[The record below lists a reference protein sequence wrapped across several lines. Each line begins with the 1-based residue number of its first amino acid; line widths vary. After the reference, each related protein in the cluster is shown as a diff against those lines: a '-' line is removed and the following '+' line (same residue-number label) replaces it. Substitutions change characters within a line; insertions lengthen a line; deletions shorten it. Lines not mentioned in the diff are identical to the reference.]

1 MTDQSQNGRN
11 DDGPDVQCPEN
22 QGGDDHDGVIDFGF
36 RTVRRE
42 AKRGMVRDVF
52 DSVASRYDVM
62 NDLMSGG
69 VHRLW
74 KAAMID
80 WIAPQPVQ
88 TLVDLA
94 GGTGDISQRFL
105 TAGGGN
111 AIVCDINEAMLAA
124 GRQRRDMIR
133 LADRVRWCTGNAEA
147 LPFETA
153 SADIVTIAFGLRN
166 VTDRD
171 AAIAEAHRILRPGG
185 RFLCLEF
192 SQVRNAALARVYDS
206 WSFNVL
212 PRLGQLVAGD
222 ADSYRYLVESI
233 RTFPAPEVL
242 ADMFA
247 GAGFVQVR
255 VRRLSAGIACIHSGW
270 KLD

>member
-1 MTDQSQNGRN
+1 MNQRHPTPGSDPR
-11 DDGPDVQCPEN
+11 DEN
-22 QGGDDHDGVIDFGF
+22 IDFGF

-42 AKRGMVRDVF
+42 DKAGLVRDVF
-52 DSVASRYDVM
+52 DSVATRYDIM

-74 KAAMID
+74 KAAMVD
-80 WIAPQPVQ
+80 WMAPQPYQ
-88 TLVDLA
+88 HLVDLA
-94 GGTGDISQRFL
+94 GGTGDISLRFL
-105 TAGGGN
+105 KAGGGS
-111 AIVCDINEAMLAA
+111 AAVTDINEAMLTA
-124 GRQRRDMIR
+124 GRRRRDLGK
-133 LADRVRWCTGNAEA
+133 LADRLRWCVGNAEA
-147 LPFETA
+147 LPFESA
-153 SADIVTIAFGLRN
+153 SADLVTIAFGLRN
-166 VTDRD
+166 VTNRD
-171 AAIAEAHRILRPGG
+171 AALAEAHRILQPGG

-192 SQVRNAALARVYDS
+192 SQVSSEMLARAYDA

-233 RTFPAPEVL
+233 RTFPTPEVL

-247 GAGFVQVR
+247 GAGFAQVR
-255 VRRLSAGIACIHSGW
+255 VRRMSAGIACIHSGW

>member
-1 MTDQSQNGRN
+1 MSQRQTPSQADFG
-11 DDGPDVQCPEN
+11 DEN
-22 QGGDDHDGVIDFGF
+22 IDFGF
-36 RTVRRE
+36 RTVRRAE
-42 AKRGMVRDVF
+42 KAGLVRDVF
-52 DSVASRYDVM
+52 DSVATRYDIM

-80 WIAPQPVQ
+80 WMAPQPYQ
-88 TLVDLA
+88 HLVDLA
-94 GGTGDISQRFL
+94 GGTGDISLRFL
-105 TAGGGN
+105 KAGGGT
-111 AIVCDINEAMLAA
+111 ASVTDINESMLAA
-124 GRQRRDMIR
+124 GRRRRDLGK
-133 LADRVRWCTGNAEA
+133 LADRLRWCVGNAEA

-153 SADIVTIAFGLRN
+153 STDLVTIAFGLRN
-166 VTDRD
+166 VTNREG
-171 AAIAEAHRILRPGG
+171 ALAEAHRILRPGG

-192 SQVRNAALARVYDS
+192 SQVSNEMLARAYDS

-222 ADSYRYLVESI
+222 AESYRYLVESI
-233 RTFPAPEVL
+233 RTFPTPEVL

-247 GAGFVQVR
+247 GAGFAQVR
-255 VRRLSAGIACIHSGW
+255 VRRMSAGIACIHSGW

>member
-1 MTDQSQNGRN
+1 MRKILKMKDTQDMKDRQT
-11 DDGPDVQCPEN
+11 GPE
-22 QGGDDHDGVIDFGF
+22 VIDFGF

-42 AKRGMVRDVF
+42 EKSGMVRDVF

-80 WIAPQPVQ
+80 WMAPQPGQ
-88 TLVDLA
+88 KLVDLA
-94 GGTGDISQRFL
+94 GGTGDISLRFL
-105 TAGGGN
+105 RAGGGS
-111 AIVCDINEAMLAA
+111 AVITDINEAMLNA
-124 GRQRRDMIR
+124 GRARRD
-133 LADRVRWCTGNAEA
+133 LGKVADRLEWCVTNAES
-147 LPFETA
+147 LPFESN
-153 SADIVTIAFGLRN
+153 SADFVTIAFGLRN

-192 SQVRNAALARVYDS
+192 SQVNSAALGRLYDA

-212 PRLGQLVAGD
+212 PRLGQVVAGD

-233 RTFPAPEVL
+233 RTFPSPEIL

-247 GAGFVQVR
+247 GAGFAQVR
-255 VRRLSAGIACIHSGW
+255 MRRLSGGIACIHSGW

>member
-1 MTDQSQNGRN
+1 MSKPHDTPQQ
-11 DDGPDVQCPEN
+11 PEA
-22 QGGDDHDGVIDFGF
+22 GGQDSETIDFGF
-36 RTVRRE
+36 RTVGRAE
-42 AKRGMVRDVF
+42 KSGLVRDVF

-80 WIAPQPVQ
+80 WIAPQPGQ

-94 GGTGDISQRFL
+94 GGTGDISLRFL
-105 TAGGGN
+105 RAGGGD
-111 AIVCDINEAMLAA
+111 AVVADINESMLAA
-124 GRQRRDMIR
+124 GRQRREFGKYS
-133 LADRVRWCTGNAEA
+133 DRIRWCVGNAEA
-147 LPFETA
+147 LPFTEA

-171 AAIAEAHRILRPGG
+171 AAIAEAHRVLKPGG

-192 SQVRNAALARVYDS
+192 SQVTSAMLARAYDA

-233 RTFPAPEVL
+233 RTFPPPEVL

-247 GAGFVQVR
+247 GAGFAQVR
-255 VRRLSAGIACIHSGW
+255 VRRMSAGIACIHSGW

>member
-1 MTDQSQNGRN
+1 MSKPHDTPQQ
-11 DDGPDVQCPEN
+11 PEA
-22 QGGDDHDGVIDFGF
+22 GGQDSETIDFGF
-36 RTVRRE
+36 RTVGRAE
-42 AKRGMVRDVF
+42 KSGLVRDVF

-74 KAAMID
+74 KAAMIG
-80 WIAPQPVQ
+80 WIAPQPGQ

-94 GGTGDISQRFL
+94 GGTGDISLRFL
-105 TAGGGN
+105 RAGGGD
-111 AIVCDINEAMLAA
+111 AVVTDINESMLAA
-124 GRQRRDMIR
+124 GRQRREFGKYSDSI
-133 LADRVRWCTGNAEA
+133 RWCVGNAEA
-147 LPFETA
+147 LPFTEA

-171 AAIAEAHRILRPGG
+171 AAIAEAHRVLKPGG

-192 SQVRNAALARVYDS
+192 SQVTSAMLARAYDA

-233 RTFPAPEVL
+233 RTFPPPEVL

-247 GAGFVQVR
+247 GAGFAQVR
-255 VRRLSAGIACIHSGW
+255 VRRMSAGIACIHSGW

>member
-1 MTDQSQNGRN
+1 MSQRQSSPRAETP
-11 DDGPDVQCPEN
+11 DGD
-22 QGGDDHDGVIDFGF
+22 IDFGF
-36 RTVRRE
+36 RTVRRAE
-42 AKRGMVRDVF
+42 KAGLVRDVF
-52 DSVASRYDVM
+52 DSVATRYDIM

-74 KAAMID
+74 KAAMVD
-80 WIAPQPVQ
+80 WMAPQPYQ
-88 TLVDLA
+88 HLVDLA
-94 GGTGDISQRFL
+94 GGTGDISLRFL
-105 TAGGGN
+105 KAGGGS
-111 AIVCDINEAMLAA
+111 ASVTDINESMLAA
-124 GRQRRDMIR
+124 GRRRRDLGK
-133 LADRVRWCTGNAEA
+133 LAGKLRWCVGNAEA

-153 SADIVTIAFGLRN
+153 SADLVTIAFGLRN
-166 VTDRD
+166 VTNRE
-171 AAIAEAHRILRPGG
+171 AALAEAHRILRPGG

-192 SQVRNAALARVYDS
+192 SQVSNEMLARAYDT

-233 RTFPAPEVL
+233 RTFPTPEVL

-247 GAGFVQVR
+247 GAGFAQVR
-255 VRRLSAGIACIHSGW
+255 VRRMSAGIACIHSGW